1 MHVLFLVFTVRLF
14 CRNLGNPGTSADLFL
29 KSGRNCQGRIARY
42 VPTVNGNLDY
52 FHGETSYVLCIGS
65 KSVKNK
71 KWEPSENEEVSIE
84 EDVCSVN
91 NSCKFDYGKILL
103 ILRPSNRQIIVKVK
117 FK

>member
-1 MHVLFLVFTVRLF
+1 MLCTYCPWFFTVRLF
-14 CRNLGNPGTSADLFL
+14 CRKLGDPGNSADLFL
-29 KSGRNCQGRIARY
+29 KSGKDCKGRIARY

-52 FHGETSYVLCIGS
+52 IHGQTSYALCIGS

-84 EDVCSVN
+84 RAVCSVD

-103 ILRPSNRQIIVKVK
+103 I
-117 FK
+117 

>member
-14 CRNLGNPGTSADLFL
+14 CRNLGDPGNSADLFL
-29 KSGRNCQGRIARY
+29 KSGRDCKGRIGRY
-42 VPTVNGNLDY
+42 VPTANGNLDY
-52 FHGETSYVLCIGS
+52 FYQDNSYTICIGS

-71 KWEPSENEEVSIE
+71 KWKPSENEEVSIE
-84 EDVCSVN
+84 EDVCSVD

-103 ILRPSNRQIIVKVK
+103 ILRPSNRQIIAKVK